1 MARNKSR
8 SRYRP
13 TRKGKGFG
21 GCKRKQALVEKTLSE
36 ERDFD
41 EAKPSTSSE
50 KPETPVETPNSD
62 DYEVQQISSSAKKM
76 KLYCSSDGS
85 LKRSYDDSVEHS
97 EPTGYRLIDLK
108 NLASLISLPY
118 KCDEG
123 TCQKYFLKH
132 LDCICWCSRE
142 RL

>member
-1 MARNKSR
+1 MRMAGNKSR
-8 SRYRP
+8 SCCRP

-62 DYEVQQISSSAKKM
+62 DYDVQQISLLQRK
-76 KLYCSSDGS
+76 
-85 LKRSYDDSVEHS
+85 
-97 EPTGYRLIDLK
+97 
-108 NLASLISLPY
+108 
-118 KCDEG
+118 
-123 TCQKYFLKH
+123 
-132 LDCICWCSRE
+132 
-142 RL
+142 